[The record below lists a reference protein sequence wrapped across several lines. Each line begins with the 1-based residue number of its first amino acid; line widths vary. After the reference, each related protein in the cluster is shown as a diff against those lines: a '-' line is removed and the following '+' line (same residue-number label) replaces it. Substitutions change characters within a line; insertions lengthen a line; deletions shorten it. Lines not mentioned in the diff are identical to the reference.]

1 MTMFSSLWS
10 KISSGRTMIPINI
23 EPGFEC
29 NRYAV
34 DELLL
39 GTPCFDTQVTIS
51 EGGLVWVQT
60 WEGAARVLLSEGKI

>member
-1 MTMFSSLWS
+1 
-10 KISSGRTMIPINI
+10 MIPINI

-39 GTPCFDTQVTIS
+39 DTPCFDITQECDTQVIIS

-60 WEGAARVLLSEGKI
+60 WEGAALVLLNERKI